1 LCIDFFRYFS
11 YRHFMT
17 QTPSNATPP
26 ASFRE
31 VIGRWPAT
39 RHFARDAGC
48 SALLVRQWRHRN
60 FIPPQYWPGIV
71 AGAQRRKIAAVD
83 ADLLARLA
91 ALLRGGGRSGICSD
105 GAIQATA
112 QQIGAAHIRQGGP
125 A

>member
-1 LCIDFFRYFS
+1 
-11 YRHFMT
+11 MT
-17 QTPSNATPP
+17 QTPGSATTPT
-26 ASFRE
+26 SFRE
-31 VIGRWPAT
+31 LIGRWPGT

-83 ADLLARLA
+83 ADLLACLA
-91 ALLRGGGRSGICSD
+91 ALLRGSGHGSRRGGGHAV
-105 GAIQATA
+105 GASQAPA
-112 QQIGAAHIRQGGP
+112 QKTGQAHTRQGGP

>member
-1 LCIDFFRYFS
+1 
-11 YRHFMT
+11 MT
-17 QTPSNATPP
+17 QTPGSATTPT
-26 ASFRE
+26 SFRE
-31 VIGRWPAT
+31 LIGRWPGT

-91 ALLRGGGRSGICSD
+91 ALLRGGGHTV
-105 GAIQATA
+105 GANQAPA
-112 QQIGAAHIRQGGP
+112 QKAGQAHTKQGGP